1 MGAWDITVTKLVN
14 GSRVAV
20 PGRVFANYLCL
31 NLGNNKQG
39 FGVLYS
45 TVYVLTNDGYIYR
58 TEFNGIDPYGFVYF
72 ANNRGLINT
81 KTNTSNLASGVCSS
95 NEMSYISSNGTE
107 VQFHSPIYP
116 DTMLDQTYKIFFD
129 MPADDLPSYIR
140 PTPYIPGTITNLRFV
155 GFDENIGY
163 VGSGG
168 YFYFN
173 ADKASSVEIKLDFSK
188 YVNELGQIENRGI
201 VYLSNTCVQG
211 ENRIYWDGRDAN
223 GNILPAG
230 VYGNRNDVEVS
241 VVAKAGV
248 YHFPMLDV
256 ENNRNGIKIRLMNTP
271 LDAYGNPVEISEEE
285 RCRVYYNNSYM
296 PNMTEADSGAPLNQL
311 GGYDSRLGA
320 AKFGVTLPNSPG
332 DFGAIDIWAA
342 YDGVDEL
349 PVIAP
354 PEFELIEPPKNILS
368 LRGFAFYD
376 YNNDALYKMING
388 DYSLANTKV
397 DLYKNGVKIAT
408 DTTDPSGFYH
418 FDGLEYGTYEIRVT
432 TPISNCKCTTNN
444 ATQSVIIGTAY
455 ANNGIVRA
463 KDVGFY
469 YQLYENRITV
479 YKEWESNIND
489 PIQPDSIKINLYAKR
504 GTVIENTYSVT
515 LSPANGWQYTFS
527 DLPKYAS
534 NGTTILTYEVAEEAA
549 YGFYQ
554 KSVTKTTTPGYE
566 KYTFINAPKDKCRK
580 ASCNNAGYYT

>member
-173 ADKASSVEIKLDFSK
+173 ADKASSVEIKLAFSK

-201 VYLSNTCVQG
+201 VYLSNACVQG

-320 AKFGVTLPNSPG
+320 AKFGVTLSNSPG

-354 PEFELIEPPKNILS
+354 PEFELIEPPKKHIVSARVRILR
-368 LRGFAFYD
+368 L
-376 YNNDALYKMING
+376 
-388 DYSLANTKV
+388 
-397 DLYKNGVKIAT
+397 
-408 DTTDPSGFYH
+408 
-418 FDGLEYGTYEIRVT
+418 
-432 TPISNCKCTTNN
+432 
-444 ATQSVIIGTAY
+444 Q
-455 ANNGIVRA
+455 
-463 KDVGFY
+463 
-469 YQLYENRITV
+469 Q
-479 YKEWESNIND
+479 
-489 PIQPDSIKINLYAKR
+489 
-504 GTVIENTYSVT
+504 
-515 LSPANGWQYTFS
+515 
-527 DLPKYAS
+527 
-534 NGTTILTYEVAEEAA
+534 
-549 YGFYQ
+549 
-554 KSVTKTTTPGYE
+554 
-566 KYTFINAPKDKCRK
+566 
-580 ASCNNAGYYT
+580 